1 MVVRILRL
9 LMLMDGPQKYSPESG
24 NGSLGSKRFWST
36 TDFAASRSGTS
47 RCQGRI
53 RESSEGDCDALNEA
67 VSAISCLAK
76 PGTEMEAPAAKE
88 VWIKLR
94 RFIHHPLSV
103 SNRVVA
109 MSLFNSDDGARPRG
123 ACSVSAMLSTITSV
137 RTRLAPRFSRRSQSQ
152 ERSTRACQPR
162 GAIPHSPACCLG
174 SCL

>member
-94 RFIHHPLSV
+94 RFIRPASPFALHLPLSAY
-103 SNRVVA
+103 RC
-109 MSLFNSDDGARPRG
+109 RG
-123 ACSVSAMLSTITSV
+123 EQFCDFLSA
-137 RTRLAPRFSRRSQSQ
+137 
-152 ERSTRACQPR
+152 
-162 GAIPHSPACCLG
+162 LG
-174 SCL
+174 GR